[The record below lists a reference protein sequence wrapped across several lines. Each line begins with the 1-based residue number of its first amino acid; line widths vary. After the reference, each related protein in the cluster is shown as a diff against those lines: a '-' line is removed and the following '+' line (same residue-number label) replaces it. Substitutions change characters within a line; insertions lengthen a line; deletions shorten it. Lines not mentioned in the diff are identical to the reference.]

1 MNIYYFPVKNIT
13 GYKILINNG
22 GKHKMSDKHRTSGTN
37 PSQENGA
44 DTSTHDCSR
53 TQKGNSVK
61 TDSGR

>member
-1 MNIYYFPVKNIT
+1 
-13 GYKILINNG
+13 
-22 GKHKMSDKHRTSGTN
+22 MSDKHRTSGTN

-44 DTSTHDCSR
+44 DTSTHDGSR